1 VWQSAMRVLKFS
13 FFILVIFFLDQV
25 FSGMLGW
32 PGNCII
38 LPAGVFIATQGNLPV
53 SLAVGFSLGFLSDIT
68 ALRSFPL
75 ISFFMIFS
83 VLSLNFISNKYLEF
97 RSVLSMILATSVLN
111 VLQAVFLVLCYRE
124 SFSVFLLYPFSIN
137 LVIGFLTIIILR
149 KLFKGSLFA
158 E

>member
-1 VWQSAMRVLKFS
+1 MRVLKLVS
-13 FFILVIFFLDQV
+13 FVLVVFFVDQV

-38 LPAGVFIATQGNLPV
+38 LPAGIFVATRGNLAV

-75 ISFFMIFS
+75 ISFFVIVS
-83 VLSLNFISNKYLEF
+83 VLFLNFISNKYLEF
-97 RSVLSMILATSVLN
+97 RSVLSMILATSALN
-111 VLQAVFLVLCYRE
+111 VLQVVFLVLYYRE
-124 SFSVFLLYPFSIN
+124 SFSVFLIYPFFIN
-137 LVIGFLTIIILR
+137 LVIGVLTIIILR
-149 KLFKGSLFA
+149 KLFKESLFA